1 MNDDVR
7 EQLRLSRLRRQQDV
21 RDIMACRTA
30 QDKRD
35 LVARWKQE
43 RHPHTVTELLE
54 LARNKVYCHKVLS
67 WNIK

>member
-1 MNDDVR
+1 
-7 EQLRLSRLRRQQDV
+7 
-21 RDIMACRTA
+21 
-30 QDKRD
+30 

-54 LARNKVYCHKVLS
+54 LARNKVYCHKVLN